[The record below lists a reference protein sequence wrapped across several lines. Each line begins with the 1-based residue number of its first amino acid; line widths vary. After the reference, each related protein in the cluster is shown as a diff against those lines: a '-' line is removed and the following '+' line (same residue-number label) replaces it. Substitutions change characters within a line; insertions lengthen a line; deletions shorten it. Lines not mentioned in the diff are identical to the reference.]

1 MWKWKLQRLART
13 LANGATIAFN
23 RVYSLV
29 TIIVNIISYLLM
41 CFGLFRGAYYAY
53 YDQNVIQFLWSVAM
67 TVFAVY
73 INLKNPNK

>member
-1 MWKWKLQRLART
+1 MWKWKMQRLVRA
-13 LANGATIAFN
+13 LFDGATRVFN
-23 RVYSLV
+23 KVYTLI

-53 YDQNVIQFLWSVAM
+53 YDQSVTQFLWSVAM